1 MRNIYSDLSPPIPKL
16 HIILKEDYRN
26 SIVDRLSMVFFVY
39 WNNASLLLIFDL
51 RKIFSTFFSKVKVAL
66 TFDLYNGYQE
76 RGCSL

>member
-1 MRNIYSDLSPPIPKL
+1 MRNLYSDLSPPIPKL

-51 RKIFSTFFSKVKVAL
+51 RKIFSTFFLKGQGG
-66 TFDLYNGYQE
+66 FDL
-76 RGCSL
+76 

>member
-1 MRNIYSDLSPPIPKL
+1 MRNLYSDLSPPIPKL

-51 RKIFSTFFSKVKVAL
+51 RKIFSTFFSKVKVTL

>member
-1 MRNIYSDLSPPIPKL
+1 MRNLYSDLSPPIPKL

-26 SIVDRLSMVFFVY
+26 SIVDRFSMVFFIY
-39 WNNASLLLIFDL
+39 WNNVSLSLVFAL
-51 RKIFSTFFSKVKVAL
+51 RKNFLTFFSKVKVAL